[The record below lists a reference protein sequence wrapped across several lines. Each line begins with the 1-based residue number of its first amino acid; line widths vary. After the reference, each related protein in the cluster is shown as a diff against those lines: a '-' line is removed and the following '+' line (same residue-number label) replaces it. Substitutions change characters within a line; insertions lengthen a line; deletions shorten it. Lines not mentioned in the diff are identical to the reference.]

1 MKTEKNRA
9 KQPDIGQMTA
19 QLARDNDRVAC
30 YLHGLT
36 SHVDRVISASKEND
50 WQEVRRV
57 SEFLMRSSSVYGL
70 SEVARSAEQ
79 VCRALDDP
87 ANTVEIKRNILK
99 LIGRCG
105 SAGRRQ
111 PVKSA

>member
-1 MKTEKNRA
+1 
-9 KQPDIGQMTA
+9 MTA
-19 QLARDNDRVAC
+19 RLASDNERVAC
-30 YLHGLT
+30 YVHGLA
-36 SHVDRVISASKEND
+36 SHVDHLISASQEGD

-57 SEFLMRSSSVYGL
+57 SEFLIRSSSVYGL
-70 SEVARSAEQ
+70 AEVARSAEQ

-87 ANTVEIKRNILK
+87 ANTVEIKRNLLK

-111 PVKSA
+111 SAKSA